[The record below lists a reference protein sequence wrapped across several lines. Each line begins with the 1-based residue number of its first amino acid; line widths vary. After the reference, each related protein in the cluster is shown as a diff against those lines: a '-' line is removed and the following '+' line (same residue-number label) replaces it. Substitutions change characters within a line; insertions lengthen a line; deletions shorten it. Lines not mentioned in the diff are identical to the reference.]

1 MSPCEN
7 MRINIIIIACI
18 TTSVQILLNIP
29 LYRFHCY
36 SSLIFNI
43 FGNQTVVSTCVLT
56 ELVRK
61 NTEEEKKI
69 RWQVQGEQKK
79 LQLVFFLLSIFS
91 LCDSV
96 SSWMTPQYFFG
107 IFLASIGKWEV
118 FSLNLLSSMV
128 VLRCKSNKM
137 FNKIANSRGA

>member
-1 MSPCEN
+1 

-61 NTEEEKKI
+61 NTEEEKNSLTSS
-69 RWQVQGEQKK
+69 RWAKK